1 MSSDGSRAMPDM
13 IIKNLPFLLAG
24 LRLTAEISVLSIIG
38 GSVLGL
44 AIGIVR
50 YVRAPVLAQL
60 FDVYVEF
67 VRGTPLLVV
76 LFICYFG
83 LPALFGY
90 QTSAYSAAILGF
102 ILFIA
107 AYLAED
113 IRSGLRSVRASLVQ
127 AAFALGLTRAQVI
140 CFVVVPI
147 ALRNVIPTLFNQY
160 VRLFKFTSV
169 ASVIGVNELTGSAM
183 LINAREF
190 APFSMIAFLALTY
203 LVFCLAISSLG
214 RLIYSRLAIRA

>member
-1 MSSDGSRAMPDM
+1 MPDT
-13 IIKNLPFLLAG
+13 IVKNLPFLLAG
-24 LRLTAEISVLSIIG
+24 LRLTVEISLLSIIG

-44 AIGIVR
+44 VVGVVR
-50 YVRAPVLAQL
+50 YVRVPVLAQI
-60 FDVYVEF
+60 FDAYIVF

-83 LPALFGY
+83 LPALLGY
-90 QTSAYSAAILGF
+90 QTSAYSAAIVGF

-113 IRSGLRSVRASLVQ
+113 IRTGLRSVRASLVQ
-127 AAFALGLTRAQVI
+127 AALALGFTRAQVI
-140 CFVVVPI
+140 RFVVVPI

-183 LINAREF
+183 LVNAREF
-190 APFSMIAFLALTY
+190 APLSIIAFLALTY
-203 LVFCLAISSLG
+203 LVFCFAISSVR
-214 RLIYSRLAIRA
+214 RLIYSRLAIRT

>member
-1 MSSDGSRAMPDM
+1 MPDT
-13 IIKNLPFLLAG
+13 IVKNLPFLLAG
-24 LRLTAEISVLSIIG
+24 LRLTVEISLLSIIG

-44 AIGIVR
+44 VVGVVR
-50 YVRAPVLAQL
+50 YVRVPVLAQI
-60 FDVYVEF
+60 FDAYIVF

-83 LPALFGY
+83 LPALLGY
-90 QTSAYSAAILGF
+90 QTSAYSAAIVGF

-113 IRSGLRSVRASLVQ
+113 IRTGLRSVRASLVQ
-127 AAFALGLTRAQVI
+127 AALALGFTRAQVI
-140 CFVVVPI
+140 RFVVVPI

-169 ASVIGVNELTGSAM
+169 ASVIGVNELAGSAM
-183 LINAREF
+183 LVNAREF
-190 APFSMIAFLALTY
+190 APLSIIAFLALTY
-203 LVFCLAISSLG
+203 LVFCFAISSVG
-214 RLIYSRLAIRA
+214 RLIYSRLAIRT